1 MLQRGN
7 TRANVPYNRRK
18 KLATGFIARHY
29 TCRSLRLSESGG
41 IQGGYSRNCANNR
54 WLPKRPPI
62 SFPFLAINHSTSL
75 DAFHSLSHSDAAILF
90 IDRVIAFLLRRNMAT
105 GPVVLLL
112 FFDVL
117 LFLAAAFYFDRSEQK
132 WENLLLSALFLCSG
146 MPALIYQVVWQRALF
161 SIYGV
166 NAESVAVVVS
176 AFMLGLGLGSLAG
189 GWLSAR
195 FPRHGILI
203 FGLAELGIAVFG
215 LSSLHIFRWAAAY
228 TAGANLLSVIIF
240 SFALL
245 LIPTILMGATLPILV
260 EHLVR
265 RSGRVG
271 ASVSRLYF
279 VNTLGSAIAC
289 YLCALYLLRLFG
301 QAGSVSIAVCLNT
314 LVGAVAYLYGRR
326 PATASSSASAAPQ
339 QALQGDSPIKLPMA
353 MLLAGLSGFIA
364 LGFEIAW
371 FRVFAMASA
380 DRAPAFAL
388 LLSTFLAGVAA
399 GSFVSEKLTQK
410 ATPETVVRVIG
421 VLLLLAG
428 GISAYLPPL
437 VAAARLHGLSFL
449 TVAPVFFL
457 TAAMLGSVLPLL
469 CQVSVSADEKAGSGV
484 SLVYVSN
491 IIGSVLGSLGIG
503 FVLMQH
509 FGLRQIS
516 LQLGLL
522 TVLTGGIV
530 LFLARRESRFPPVWT
545 TLLFVA
551 ALVAVPLASPGFDAL
566 YEKLTFGNRVEGRT
580 AFARVVENRNGVIS
594 VTKEDAVFGGG
605 VYDGYFRIDPSHD
618 ANLIVRALILSA
630 IHPAPKRILMI
641 GLSSGSWGQVF
652 ANHPQVE
659 SLDVVEINPGY
670 LQLIPQYPVVRSLLQ
685 NPKVHIY
692 VDDGRRW
699 LIAHPEAHYDAI
711 ICNSTYFW
719 RDHSTGLL
727 SVEFFKMARTHLN
740 PGGIYYFNTTESAE
754 AISTALH
761 VFPYGLRVVNFLV
774 VSDSPL
780 QIATSRWIDTL
791 RQYKI
796 DNRHLFDPAD
806 PVAQHTLAEYF
817 QFANSINLPPVQFGL
832 ESTDSLRAH
841 YSRERLITD
850 NNMGREWEL
859 EVPIPWH

>member
-1 MLQRGN
+1 M
-7 TRANVPYNRRK
+7 
-18 KLATGFIARHY
+18 F
-29 TCRSLRLSESGG
+29 
-41 IQGGYSRNCANNR
+41 
-54 WLPKRPPI
+54 
-62 SFPFLAINHSTSL
+62 
-75 DAFHSLSHSDAAILF
+75 
-90 IDRVIAFLLRRNMAT
+90 T
-105 GPVVLLL
+105 GPVLFLLL
-112 FFDVL
+112 FDLL
-117 LFLAAAFYFDRSEQK
+117 LFLAAAFYFDRSQQK
-132 WENLLLSALFLCSG
+132 WENLLLSGLFLFSG

-189 GWLSAR
+189 GCLSAR
-195 FPRHGILI
+195 FPRQGILI

-215 LSSLHIFRWAAAY
+215 LLSLHIFRWAAAY

-240 SFALL
+240 SIALL

-289 YLCALYLLRLFG
+289 YLCAMYLLRVWG
-301 QAGSVSIAVCLNT
+301 QSGSVSVAACLNT
-314 LVGAVAYLYGRR
+314 LVGGTAYLYGRR
-326 PATASSSASAAPQ
+326 PASAVSREFSASPQ
-339 QALQGDSPIKLPMA
+339 MARGDSPIQLPMA

-399 GSFVSEKLTQK
+399 GSFLSEKLTQN
-410 ATPETVVRVIG
+410 ASPQTVVHVIS
-421 VLLLLAG
+421 VLLLVAG
-428 GISAYLPPL
+428 GISAYLPSL
-437 VAAARLHGLSFL
+437 VGAARAHGLSFL
-449 TVAPVFFL
+449 TPAPVFFL
-457 TAAMLGSVLPLL
+457 IAAMLGSVLPLL
-469 CQVSVSADEKAGSGV
+469 CQLSVSADEKAGSGV
-484 SLVYVSN
+484 SFIYVSN
-491 IIGSVLGSLGIG
+491 ILGSVLGSLGIG
-503 FVLMQH
+503 FVLMQQ

-516 LQLGLL
+516 MQLGFL
-522 TVLTGGIV
+522 TVLTGGMV
-530 LFLARRESRFPPVWT
+530 LFLGRQGSRLPPVWAIA
-545 TLLFVA
+545 LFIVA
-551 ALVAVPLASPGFDAL
+551 LAAVPLASSSFDSL
-566 YEKLTFGNRVEGRT
+566 YEKLTFGPRPEAHN
-580 AFARVVENRNGVIS
+580 AFARTVENRNGVINI
-594 VTKEDAVFGGG
+594 TREDAVFGGG
-605 VYDGYFRIDPSHD
+605 VYDGFFLIDPSHD
-618 ANLIVRALILSA
+618 ANLILRALFLSA
-630 IHPAPKRILMI
+630 VHAAPKRILMI

-659 SLDVVEINPGY
+659 ALDVVEINPGY
-670 LQLIPQYPVVRSLLQ
+670 LQLIPKYPVVRSLLQ

-699 LIAHPEAHYDAI
+699 LIAHPEARYDAI

-740 PGGIYYFNTTESAE
+740 RGGIYYFNTTESAE
-754 AISTALH
+754 AIATALD
-761 VFPYGLRVVNFLV
+761 VFPYGLRVINFLI

-780 QIATSRWIDTL
+780 EVSASRWIDTL
-791 RQYKI
+791 RQYRI
-796 DNRHLFDPAD
+796 DGRFLFDPSDAL
-806 PVAQHTLAEYF
+806 AQHTLEQYM
-817 QFANSINLPPVQFGL
+817 QFANTLNLRPVQFGL
-832 ESTDSLRAH
+832 QGSDSLRKN
-841 YSRERLITD
+841 YGRERLITD

>member
-1 MLQRGN
+1 M
-7 TRANVPYNRRK
+7 V
-18 KLATGFIARHY
+18 
-29 TCRSLRLSESGG
+29 
-41 IQGGYSRNCANNR
+41 
-54 WLPKRPPI
+54 
-62 SFPFLAINHSTSL
+62 
-75 DAFHSLSHSDAAILF
+75 
-90 IDRVIAFLLRRNMAT
+90 T
-105 GPVVLLL
+105 GPVLLLLL
-112 FFDVL
+112 FDL
-117 LFLAAAFYFDRSEQK
+117 ALFLAAAFYFDRSEQK
-132 WENLLLSALFLCSG
+132 WENLLLSALFLFSG
-146 MPALIYQVVWQRALF
+146 MPALIYQVVWQRTLF

-195 FPRHGILI
+195 FPRQGILI

-215 LSSLHIFRWAAAY
+215 LSSLHIFRWAAEY

-289 YLCALYLLRLFG
+289 YLCAMYLLREWG
-301 QAGSVSIAVCLNT
+301 QSGSVSVAAFMNT
-314 LVGAVAYLYGRR
+314 LVGATAYLYGRR
-326 PATASSSASAAPQ
+326 SPQTSSNAPAAP
-339 QALQGDSPIKLPMA
+339 AEVTRGDSPIKLPIA

-399 GSFVSEKLTQK
+399 GSYLSEKFTEKVKPQ
-410 ATPETVVRVIG
+410 TVVCVIG
-421 VLLLLAG
+421 VLMVLSGA
-428 GISAYLPPL
+428 ISAYLPAL
-437 VAAARLHGLSFL
+437 VASARAHALPFL
-449 TVAPVFFL
+449 APAPVFFL

-469 CQVSVSADEKAGSGV
+469 CQLSVSADEKAGSGV
-484 SLVYVSN
+484 SLIYVSN
-491 IIGSVLGSLGIG
+491 ILGSVLGSLGIG

-516 LQLGLL
+516 FQLGFL
-522 TVLTGGIV
+522 TVLTGGVV
-530 LFLARRESRFPPVWT
+530 LFLARGGSKFPPAWA
-545 TLLFVA
+545 TLLLLA
-551 ALVAVPLASPGFDAL
+551 GLVAVPLSSSGFDAL
-566 YEKLTFGNRVEGRT
+566 YEKLTFGNRNEARI
-580 AFARVVENRNGVIS
+580 AFARTVENRNGVINI
-594 VTKEDAVFGGG
+594 TKEDAVFGGG

-618 ANLIVRALILSA
+618 ANLIIRALILSA
-630 IHPAPKRILMI
+630 VHPAPKRILMI

-659 SLDVVEINPGY
+659 TLDIVEINPGY

-699 LIAHPEAHYDAI
+699 LIAHPDAHYDAI

-727 SVEFFKMARTHLN
+727 SVEFFTMARGHMN

-754 AISTALH
+754 AIATALH
-761 VFPYGLRVVNFLV
+761 VFRYGLRVINFVV

-780 QIATSRWIDTL
+780 EIATARWLDTL
-791 RQYKI
+791 RQYQI
-796 DNRHLFDPAD
+796 DNRYLFDPGDAL
-806 PVAQHTLAEYF
+806 AQHTLTEYA

-832 ESTDSLRAH
+832 ERSDSLRAH
-841 YSRERLITD
+841 YGRERLITD

>member
-1 MLQRGN
+1 M
-7 TRANVPYNRRK
+7 V
-18 KLATGFIARHY
+18 
-29 TCRSLRLSESGG
+29 
-41 IQGGYSRNCANNR
+41 
-54 WLPKRPPI
+54 
-62 SFPFLAINHSTSL
+62 
-75 DAFHSLSHSDAAILF
+75 
-90 IDRVIAFLLRRNMAT
+90 T
-105 GPVVLLL
+105 GPVLLLL
-112 FFDVL
+112 FFDLL
-117 LFLAAAFYFDRSEQK
+117 LFLAAAFYFDRSAQK
-132 WENLLLSALFLCSG
+132 WENLLLSALFLFSG
-146 MPALIYQVVWQRALF
+146 MPALIYQVVWQRTLF

-203 FGLAELGIAVFG
+203 FGLAELGIAIFG
-215 LSSLHIFRWAAAY
+215 LSSLRIFGWAAAY
-228 TAGANLLSVIIF
+228 TAGANLPSVMIL

-245 LIPTILMGATLPILV
+245 LVPTILMGATLPILV

-289 YLCALYLLRLFG
+289 YLCAMVLLRELG
-301 QAGSVSIAVCLNT
+301 QSGSVSVAACLNT
-314 LVGAVAYLYGRR
+314 LVGGTAYLYGRR
-326 PATASSSASAAPQ
+326 PAKATESATVATESPAAR
-339 QALQGDSPIKLPMA
+339 ADSPIKLPMA

-399 GSFVSEKLTQK
+399 GSYLSEKLTQN
-410 ATPETVVRVIG
+410 ANPQTIVRVIG
-421 VLLLLAG
+421 VLMLLAG
-428 GISAYLPPL
+428 GISAYLPSL
-437 VAAARLHGLSFL
+437 VAAARVHGLPFL
-449 TVAPVFFL
+449 APAPVFFL

-469 CQVSVSADEKAGSGV
+469 CQLSVSADEKAGSGV
-484 SLVYVSN
+484 SLIYVSN
-491 IIGSVLGSLGIG
+491 ILGSVLGSLGIG
-503 FVLMQH
+503 FVLMQY

-516 LQLGLL
+516 VQLGLL
-522 TVLTGGIV
+522 TVLTGGVV
-530 LFLARRESRFPPVWT
+530 LFFARQGSKFPPIWAA
-545 TLLFVA
+545 LLFVA

-566 YEKLTFGNRVEGRT
+566 YEKLTFGNRVEART
-580 AFARVVENRNGVIS
+580 AFARTVENRNGVIS

-605 VYDGYFRIDPSHD
+605 VYDGYFLIDPSHD
-618 ANLIVRALILSA
+618 ANLILRALVLSA
-630 IHPAPKRILMI
+630 VHPAPKRILMI

-699 LIAHPEAHYDAI
+699 LVAHPEAHYDAI

-727 SVEFFKMARTHLN
+727 SVEFFKMARTHMN

-754 AISTALH
+754 AIATALH
-761 VFPYGLRVVNFLV
+761 VFRYGLRVVNFLV
-774 VSDSPL
+774 VSDSP
-780 QIATSRWIDTL
+780 IEVATSRWIDTL

-796 DNRHLFDPAD
+796 DNRYLFDPAD
-806 PVAQHTLAEYF
+806 PLAQHTLAEYA
-817 QFANSINLPPVQFGL
+817 QFANSINLPPAQFGL
-832 ESTDSLRAH
+832 EGSDSLRAH
-841 YSRERLITD
+841 YGRERLITD

>member
-1 MLQRGN
+1 M
-7 TRANVPYNRRK
+7 V
-18 KLATGFIARHY
+18 
-29 TCRSLRLSESGG
+29 
-41 IQGGYSRNCANNR
+41 
-54 WLPKRPPI
+54 
-62 SFPFLAINHSTSL
+62 
-75 DAFHSLSHSDAAILF
+75 
-90 IDRVIAFLLRRNMAT
+90 T
-105 GPVVLLL
+105 GPVLILLI
-112 FFDVL
+112 FDLL

-132 WENLLLSALFLCSG
+132 WENLLLSALFLFSG
-146 MPALIYQVVWQRALF
+146 MPALIYQVVWQRTLF

-215 LSSLHIFRWAAAY
+215 LASLQIFRWAAAY
-228 TAGANLLSVIIF
+228 SAGANLVSVIIF

-265 RSGRVG
+265 RSGHVG

-289 YLCALYLLRLFG
+289 YLCAMYLLREWG
-301 QAGSVSIAVCLNT
+301 QSGSVSVAACLNT
-314 LVGAVAYLYGRR
+314 LVGGTAYLYGRR
-326 PATASSSASAAPQ
+326 PAKTSVSTYPAPAQ
-339 QALQGDSPIKLPMA
+339 PTRGDSPIKLPMA

-399 GSFVSEKLTQK
+399 GSYLSEKFTEK
-410 ATPETVVRVIG
+410 ANPQTVVRVIAILML
-421 VLLLLAG
+421 VSG
-428 GISAYLPPL
+428 GISAYLPSL
-437 VAAARLHGLSFL
+437 VAAARVHALPFL
-449 TVAPVFFL
+449 APAPVFFL

-469 CQVSVSADEKAGSGV
+469 CQLSVSADEKAGSGV
-484 SLVYVSN
+484 SLIYVSN
-491 IIGSVLGSLGIG
+491 ILGSVLGSLGIG

-522 TVLTGGIV
+522 TVLTGGVV
-530 LFLARRESRFPPVWT
+530 LFLARGESKFPPVWAM
-545 TLLFVA
+545 LLFIA
-551 ALVAVPLASPGFDAL
+551 ALVAVPLSFSSFDAL
-566 YEKLTFGNRVEGRT
+566 YEKLTFGNRNEART
-580 AFARVVENRNGVIS
+580 AFARTVENRNGVINI
-594 VTKEDAVFGGG
+594 TKEDAVFGGG

-618 ANLIVRALILSA
+618 ANLIIRALVLSA
-630 IHPAPKRILMI
+630 VHPAPKRILMI

-659 SLDVVEINPGY
+659 TLDIVEINPGY
-670 LQLIPQYPVVRSLLQ
+670 LQLIPKYPVVSSLLQ

-699 LIAHPEAHYDAI
+699 LIAHPDAHYDAI

-727 SVEFFKMARTHLN
+727 SVEFFKMARNHMN
-740 PGGIYYFNTTESAE
+740 PGAIYYFNTTESAE
-754 AISTALH
+754 AIATALH
-761 VFPYGLRVVNFLV
+761 VFRYGLRVINFLV

-780 QIATSRWIDTL
+780 EVASGRWIDTL

-796 DNRHLFDPAD
+796 DNRYLFDPTD
-806 PVAQHTLAEYF
+806 PLAQHTLAEYA
-817 QFANSINLPPVQFGL
+817 QFANSINLRPVQFGL
-832 ESTDSLRAH
+832 EASDSLREH
-841 YSRERLITD
+841 YGRERLITD